1 MNSEIQQIITARR
14 QPGAASQALISRK
27 LPDTL
32 VPERP
37 FLVIAADHPARGA
50 FAVGSDHLAMADR
63 WDLLGRIRSAL
74 AVPGV
79 DGYLG
84 CADTI
89 EDLALLGALEKKWV
103 FGSMNRGAIIGA
115 DWELDDRQSGYD
127 VEGIVEAN
135 LAGGKMLLRIDP
147 HDRGSLDTLE
157 WAGRMVSGLARAQK
171 IAMIEPF
178 MSNRQHG
185 RVTNDLSTDAVVT
198 SVAIASGLGTT
209 SSYTWLKVPDTED
222 IERLAR
228 STTLPIVI
236 LGGEVKNDEE
246 ATFARWEALLELPNV
261 IGLVIGRS
269 LLYPPSGHVEESVA
283 RAARLVGAKEN

>member
-1 MNSEIQQIITARR
+1 MNSDIQQIIAARR
-14 QPGAASQALISRK
+14 HPGSAFQALISRE
-27 LPDTL
+27 LPATP
-32 VPERP
+32 VPEHK

-50 FAVGSDHLAMADR
+50 FAAGPDSFAMADR

-74 AVPGV
+74 AIPGV

-89 EDLALLGALEKKWV
+89 EDLALLGALDKKWV
-103 FGSMNRGAIIGA
+103 FGSMNRGAVLGA

-135 LAGGKMLLRIDP
+135 LAGGKMLLRIDS
-147 HDRGSLDTLE
+147 HDRGSLETLE
-157 WAGRMVSGLARAQK
+157 WSGKVVSGLARAQK
-171 IAMIEPF
+171 IAMVEPF
-178 MSNRQHG
+178 MSNRRDG
-185 RVTNDLSTDAVVT
+185 RVVNDLTTDAVVT
-198 SVAIASGLGTT
+198 SAAIASGLGST
-209 SSYTWLKVPDTED
+209 SSYTWLKVPDTHD

-228 STTLPIVI
+228 STTLPLVI
-236 LGGEVKNDEE
+236 LGGEVKDDEE

-269 LLYPPSGHVEESVA
+269 LLYPPSGDVEAAVS
-283 RAARLVGAKEN
+283 RAAQLVCAH